1 MGFVVRSE
9 KPAQSQ
15 GKRIFDRIGRMFL
28 SGECLKI
35 GIDGAGVYDISVNGA
50 GIVLLGLGEADV
62 FDGGSALSSGT
73 AWLSPSRKGF
83 YFSIRGRTFVTPADR
98 VRKVLEGVHRK
109 APVFLVHKTAAPEAG
124 KDTSD

>member
-28 SGECLKI
+28 SGDCLKI
-35 GIDGAGVYDISVNGA
+35 GIDGSGVYDMSVNEA
-50 GIVLLGLGEADV
+50 GIVLLGLGEADLY
-62 FDGGSALSSGT
+62 DSGSALSSGT
-73 AWLSPSRKGF
+73 AWLSKSRKGF
-83 YFSIRGRTFVTPADR
+83 YFSIRGQTFVTPADR
-98 VRKVLEGVHRK
+98 VRKVLEGLHRK
-109 APVFLVHKTAAPEAG
+109 APVFLVHETAAREAD